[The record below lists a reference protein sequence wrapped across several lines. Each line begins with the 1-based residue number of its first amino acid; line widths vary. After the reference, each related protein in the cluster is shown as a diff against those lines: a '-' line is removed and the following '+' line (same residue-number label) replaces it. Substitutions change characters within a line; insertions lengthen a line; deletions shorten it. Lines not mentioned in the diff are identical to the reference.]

1 MFFEVLALIPTVLQS
16 YTSSILVRASLINTL
31 DLDFSLLT
39 NKTQAITD
47 DNTDEQVF
55 EMKAGE
61 KYSYMLS
68 LTLMR
73 IIPANNIKTSQL

>member
-1 MFFEVLALIPTVLQS
+1 MFFKVLVLIPTVLQS
-16 YTSSILVRASLINTL
+16 YTSSILVWASLINTL

-61 KYSYMLS
+61 RSNMLS

-73 IIPANNIKTSQL
+73 IIPASNIKTSQL

>member
-1 MFFEVLALIPTVLQS
+1 MVW
-16 YTSSILVRASLINTL
+16 ASLLNTL
-31 DLDFSLLT
+31 DLDFSLLK

-47 DNTDEQVF
+47 DNTDEQFF
-55 EMKAGE
+55 EMKAG
-61 KYSYMLS
+61 KRSNMLS